1 MRAILDHNH
10 QVPDRQH
17 LHILAKGSQ
26 VTVHIISTTQVQN
39 FFITSNNRLNKMQ
52 LTLRILPKFIGNPQQ
67 LLYVSVV
74 DGDEFVTN
82 FYDELQ

>member
-1 MRAILDHNH
+1 
-10 QVPDRQH
+10 
-17 LHILAKGSQ
+17 
-26 VTVHIISTTQVQN
+26 
-39 FFITSNNRLNKMQ
+39 MQ

-82 FYDELQ
+82 FYN